1 MENSNFKAQFLD
13 YQIINGVVFYTISMI
28 DPQSIKTFFLTS
40 RYSSLLTLHESLK
53 RKYNEQ
59 IRLPNFP
66 PKKWFGNLKFNFLT
80 KRKRLLEEYFNA
92 FLTNVSLVKD
102 PLTLQYFEMTENEKF
117 FRKNSSLMKN
127 SHEPLRISISR
138 KYNVKI
144 FFEEYESHNN
154 SIGNELLKKSFAT
167 TGFSPLKGLEDL
179 KKFKTGVLNIQ
190 TFLNEYN
197 LVYFLNKFKNLNSYS
212 FIQLLGKQELDWEII
227 SVVDSKYLIN
237 HDTRSCN
244 YQIMDKGKKKIYTV
258 KLVEF
263 IIENDHMI
271 YHYITELFNLLY
283 ISKQI
288 KNPYL
293 LLVKNCFYFENEDRL
308 CRELKKHLLIIREYC
323 PFNLKEAIEIRK
335 AKNMQWTIEELLTI
349 FRKLISVFVDLERIG
364 ISHNSLNLE
373 SIFYSK
379 GDGCYKVGCF
389 LYSHHQKFSIDFEEE
404 FSHFK
409 SNSKYNSPEI
419 SEILKKEN
427 ANQEDFIKIDPL
439 KNDVYALGMI
449 FLEMF
454 NLSSSENECVL
465 LDKFKILMKNERE
478 NHKPGNVIFEIIN
491 SMLVEN
497 PALRF
502 SFKRLWETYFI
513 QKEKEEKMIIGSEII
528 LFNDLEIMLKQ
539 IHPQNS
545 QFKTKIKRMNMIAH
559 GYNRL
564 GKQQAAL
571 EIYEEIFE
579 QIKKAKVSLE
589 EKKIKEIKIIRKM
602 SLVYHEMAD
611 YKKTEHLLKIAL
623 GECEKIE
630 NQTILYTILLI
641 NLSHNCSASYDF
653 KNANEYL
660 EKAVELHTL
669 NYGENSLEIADL
681 YNDQG
686 FVCEKMG
693 EHEKAL
699 GLLEKAL
706 VIKKQKW
713 SKVNIGIGKILI
725 NLGLVYQGME
735 KYEKSLEYFN
745 EALIAFQTIYGKICH
760 DIILIKNMIGGVYL
774 LKKEYAESLKFL
786 EEAWAFSK
794 ELSGE
799 KSLSITDVFFNLG
812 KCYWNTRNFEKAK
825 VFLRNAK
832 KLRKKILGDNHIEV
846 AEIRNVLGCLYLEL
860 LQFEK
865 ARKNMHVAL
874 KIFKRVL
881 GKSHLHIAELNNNYG
896 YIHTKLN
903 NLKKARKCHER
914 CLNIYKI
921 HLGKQHRYISITLNN
936 LGSICL
942 ETGEFEEAV
951 IHFQEAVEILRNT
964 NQYDLNLANIYNLL
978 GIAYCHMNQYREAL
992 EVLELSYKIYS
1003 LKLEKNNPKMLKL
1016 EKDIIKIKE
1025 NMNSIISQ

>member
-1 MENSNFKAQFLD
+1 
-13 YQIINGVVFYTISMI
+13 
-28 DPQSIKTFFLTS
+28 
-40 RYSSLLTLHESLK
+40 
-53 RKYNEQ
+53 
-59 IRLPNFP
+59 
-66 PKKWFGNLKFNFLT
+66 
-80 KRKRLLEEYFNA
+80 
-92 FLTNVSLVKD
+92 
-102 PLTLQYFEMTENEKF
+102 
-117 FRKNSSLMKN
+117 
-127 SHEPLRISISR
+127 
-138 KYNVKI
+138 
-144 FFEEYESHNN
+144 
-154 SIGNELLKKSFAT
+154 
-167 TGFSPLKGLEDL
+167 
-179 KKFKTGVLNIQ
+179 
-190 TFLNEYN
+190 
-197 LVYFLNKFKNLNSYS
+197 
-212 FIQLLGKQELDWEII
+212 
-227 SVVDSKYLIN
+227 
-237 HDTRSCN
+237 
-244 YQIMDKGKKKIYTV
+244 MDKNKKKIYTV

-263 IIENDHMI
+263 IKENDHMI

-293 LLVKNCFYFENEDRL
+293 LLVKNCFYFEKEDRL
-308 CRELKKHLLIIREYC
+308 CRELKKHLLIIREHC
-323 PFNLKEAIEIRK
+323 PFKLKEAIEIRK
-335 AKNMQWTIEELLTI
+335 AKNMPWTIEELLSI

-379 GDGCYKVGCF
+379 SDSCYKVGFF
-389 LYSHHQKFSIDFEEE
+389 LYSHHQKFSLDFEEE

-419 SEILKKEN
+419 SDLLKNEKG
-427 ANQEDFIKIDPL
+427 NQEDFIKIDPL

-454 NLSSSENECVL
+454 NLSSSENEIVL
-465 LDKFKILMKNERE
+465 LEKLKIRLSE
-478 NHKPGNVIFEIIN
+478 NQKPANVILEIIN

-497 PALRF
+497 PTLRF
-502 SFKRLWETYFI
+502 SFKRLWDTFFI
-513 QKEKEEKMIIGSEII
+513 QNEKDEKIIISSEIL
-528 LFNDLEIMLKQ
+528 LFNDLEIMLKE

-564 GKQQAAL
+564 GKQPAAL

-579 QIKKAKVSLE
+579 QIKKAKVSFE

-611 YKKTEHLLKIAL
+611 YKKTDQLLKLAL
-623 GECEKIE
+623 GECEKIDK
-630 NQTILYTILLI
+630 QTILYSVILI
-641 NLSHNCSASYDF
+641 NLSHNCSAVYDF
-653 KNANEYL
+653 KSANEYL
-660 EKAVELHTL
+660 EKAVELQTL
-669 NYGENSLEIADL
+669 NYGEDSIEVADL

-706 VIKKQKW
+706 VIKKQKFPE
-713 SKVNIGIGKILI
+713 VNIGIGNILI

-735 KYEKSLEYFN
+735 KYEKSLEYYN
-745 EALIAFQTIYGKICH
+745 EALIAFQTIYGKLCH
-760 DIILIKNMIGGVYL
+760 DIIRIKNMIGGVYL
-774 LKKEYAESLKFL
+774 LKKEYVESLKFL

-799 KSLSITDVFFNLG
+799 KTLAITDVFFNLG

-846 AEIRNVLGCLYLEL
+846 AEIRNVLGCLYLEMF
-860 LQFEK
+860 QFEK

-881 GKSHLHIAELNNNYG
+881 GKTHLHIAELYNNYG

-951 IHFQEAVEILRNT
+951 IHFQEAAEILRKN

-992 EVLELSYKIYS
+992 VVLESSYKIYS

-1016 EKDIIKIKE
+1016 EKDIMKIKE
-1025 NMNSIISQ
+1025 NLSSIISQ